1 MYKLLLPFLL
11 LILTIGAVV
20 VSDRPLPRGDF
31 VYLNRND
38 VSTLDVS
45 TMSWMQDLRSA
56 RLLFEGLVRN
66 DVWTHDYDIRPAV
79 AERWDVSPDGLV
91 YTFHLRRDATWSN
104 GTPVTAHDF
113 IFSWRRSL
121 LPDSAA
127 DYFKLFTAIR
137 GAQEFYDWRAGT
149 LATFT
154 RLKSDAL
161 GAPAS
166 AEGWAGLERAL
177 DEAFSAA
184 RQGFEASPKEA
195 KAIAPVELSFLKDQW
210 SRSAPE
216 LPSRQDLAD
225 ALWKAAGER
234 FARTVGIEA
243 PDNQTLRVTLARP
256 LPYFM
261 DLVAFPT
268 FAPVY
273 PPLLREHTT
282 VNADDGQLKVEPGWT
297 KPGRLVSNGPFM
309 LTVWRF
315 KRDMRY
321 ERNPH
326 YWDPGSVNVDSI
338 VIPSIQDDNG
348 QTLAFRTGTVDWVS
362 DVTSPYRADMLAEK
376 REFYREHQAEYDRLV
391 AEGWDPIE
399 IDRRLPADPRN
410 RIHVFPAFGT
420 YFYNF
425 NCRPTLPDGRANPF
439 HDPRVRRA
447 FALTVDKETITR
459 DVRRTGEPV
468 ARTLIPPGSIGGY
481 TSPKGLGF
489 DPVEARRLMAEA
501 GYPDGKGFIT
511 VEILFNKDAGHDLI
525 AQVIARNWQEHLGV
539 SVILQQKELKVFRDD
554 LKNSNYMVSRAG
566 WFGDY
571 GDPTTFLDLSRTG
584 DGNNDRKYS
593 SARFDALLDRAQSLT
608 DPAERKRVLTEAET
622 ILIEED
628 FPLVPIFHYVN
639 IYLFD
644 PHRTSG
650 ISSHPRSEQLLG
662 FVEMLGDG
670 KGAEEPI
677 VNQPR
682 AGTPAEAQ
690 WKADRAG
697 RGVRSVPKEPGPKEL
712 GAKEGTR

>member
-1 MYKLLLPFLL
+1 MYKLLLPFLV

-20 VSDRPLPRGDF
+20 VSDRPMPRGDF

-45 TMSWMQDLRSA
+45 TMSWMQDMRSA

-66 DVWTHDYDIRPAV
+66 DIWTHDFDIRPAV
-79 AERWDVSPDGLV
+79 AERWEVSPDGTV
-91 YTFHLRRDATWSN
+91 YTFHLRRDAKWSN
-104 GTPVTAHDF
+104 GAPVTAHDF

-137 GAQEFYDWRAGT
+137 GAQDFYDWRAGA

-154 RLKSDAL
+154 RLSSDAL

-166 AEGWAGLERAL
+166 PERWRQLERAL
-177 DEAFSAA
+177 DEALAQA
-184 RQGFEASPKEA
+184 QKEASTQDPDTK
-195 KAIAPVELSFLKDQW
+195 PVKPVDLGFLKNTW
-210 SRSAPE
+210 TRTAAT

-225 ALWKAAGER
+225 ALWNATRER
-234 FARTVGIEA
+234 FTSMVGLEA
-243 PDNQTLRVTLARP
+243 PDNQTLRVTLERP

-261 DLVAFPT
+261 DLAAFPT
-268 FAPVY
+268 FSPVY
-273 PPLLREHTT
+273 PPLLREHTS
-282 VNADDGQLKVEPGWT
+282 VSAVDGQLKVEPGWT
-297 KPGRLVSNGPFM
+297 KPGRLISNGPFM

-326 YWDPGSVNVDSI
+326 YWDPASVHVDSI

-362 DVTSPYRADMLAEK
+362 DVTSSYRADMLAEK
-376 REFYREHQAEYDRLV
+376 REFYSEHQAEYDRLV

-399 IDRRLPADPRN
+399 IDRRLPPDPRN

-425 NCRPTLPDGRANPF
+425 NCKPKLADGRENPF

-447 FALTVDKETITR
+447 FALTIDKDTITR

-481 TSPKGLGF
+481 EGPKGLGF

-501 GYPDGKGFIT
+501 GYPNGKGFIT

-525 AQVIARNWQEHLGV
+525 AQVIARNWQEYLGV

-554 LKNSNYMVSRAG
+554 LKNANFMVARAA

-571 GDPTTFLDLSRTG
+571 GDPTTFLDLNRTG
-584 DGNNDRKYS
+584 DGNNDRKYAS
-593 SARFDALLDRAQSLT
+593 PRFDALLDRAAQIST
-608 DPAERKRVLTEAET
+608 PAERKRVLAEAER
-622 ILIEED
+622 ILMEED
-628 FPLVPIFHYVN
+628 LPLVPIFHYVN

-662 FVEMLGDG
+662 FIDMLGDG
-670 KGAEEPI
+670 KGADAPL

-682 AGTPAEAQ
+682 RGSPAEAQ
-690 WKADRAG
+690 WKSDRAA
-697 RGVRSVPKEPGPKEL
+697 RGLKSLPKDPTPSDGGP
-712 GAKEGTR
+712 AR